1 MKKERSHEFEI
12 LQEMGVWEDLEKGKE
27 IWK

>member
-1 MKKERSHEFEI
+1 MKKERSREFEI
-12 LQEMGVWEDLEKGKE
+12 LQGMGVWEDLEKGKE